1 MGDIPEEYSGEENDE
16 AEEDFVPGGNWDI
29 VELNMLPYEL
39 ISTSIPPELASLLL
53 FKNTMQSTMLNTTSR
68 LAIVVEMS
76 GEPHYAH
83 RRNAQQVEILPCTV
97 SVGRPTFVMDWFFL
111 HSHTATI
118 SGTGARHEETNKIS
132 AFSLTNVELGRW
144 TQCKNSN
151 ASWTLESSSASLS
164 PTGPVR
170 GGGRREG

>member
-1 MGDIPEEYSGEENDE
+1 
-16 AEEDFVPGGNWDI
+16 
-29 VELNMLPYEL
+29 MLPYEL
-39 ISTSIPPELASLLL
+39 ISTSIPPELAS
-53 FKNTMQSTMLNTTSR
+53 
-68 LAIVVEMS
+68 
-76 GEPHYAH
+76 
-83 RRNAQQVEILPCTV
+83 QQVEILPCNV